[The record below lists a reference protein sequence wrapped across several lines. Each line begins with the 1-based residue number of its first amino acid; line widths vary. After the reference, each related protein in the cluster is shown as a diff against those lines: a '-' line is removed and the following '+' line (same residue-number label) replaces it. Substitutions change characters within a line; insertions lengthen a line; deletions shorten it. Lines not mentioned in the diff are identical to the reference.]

1 MIDFNDHGKVL
12 SLLKEA
18 QDYDHYNRERARKSH
33 SFVHDVDGQWEPEV
47 ISKMIGRP
55 RYTFD
60 MVTPIIDQA
69 CSTFNKSDLAV
80 NVKAAASDTSKDQA
94 EITSSIINSINN
106 KSGSKPVYRCAFR
119 EMLIS
124 GISGWRVVNDWA
136 SEKSFNQDILIKNI
150 TNFIDRVW
158 FSPKSDDPTSNDS
171 NYAFVMSDITR
182 NEYKS
187 RFGDEAPSGIS
198 SDRSYSTKCS
208 NSDKVSIG
216 EALYKK
222 SSSVTLALMSNGE
235 VYEINDDFKRIQ
247 DELTSSGV
255 TISRTR
261 KSTSVKVYSRFF
273 DNNRWLSDESL
284 LPFSYIPVVSIY
296 GNYEVSQGSRGY
308 RGITEKLMDAQ
319 RVLNYAKSREIE
331 EGALAPR
338 AKYWM
343 TREQAKSD
351 TRTLATM
358 NTNANPIQTYTHID
372 GQPQPYLAGGAQ
384 INPGIAKTSEDAAN
398 IINKSAGI
406 FSSNLGDNPLSQSG
420 VAIETQIEQG
430 NSGLSKYFE
439 AMEQSLS
446 QTAKTIVSGIPKVYD
461 SNREITVEGLD
472 GTVNT
477 FAINRKIL
485 DEQTGEQVIINDL
498 SKGEFNVVAKIGKSF
513 GSKRGETVQSILEI
527 AAIKP
532 EILDI
537 SSDILLRNIDSPG
550 VDEIAERVRSGMVS
564 SGVIPQSQ
572 FTEEELEAAQAA
584 ASQAQEPSPAD
595 VIALAEAEKAQAQT
609 ADIISK
615 IKEREQKAELEE
627 AKLLKE
633 IAGASVNELSEYA
646 NILKTLKEV
655 IGADQV
661 ITPELIKSFANQI
674 DLVTES
680 QEVISSE

>member
-106 KSGSKPVYRCAFR
+106 KSGSKHVYRCAFR

-247 DELTSSGV
+247 DEPELC
-255 TISRTR
+255 R
-261 KSTSVKVYSRFF
+261 Y
-273 DNNRWLSDESL
+273 
-284 LPFSYIPVVSIY
+284 
-296 GNYEVSQGSRGY
+296 
-308 RGITEKLMDAQ
+308 Q